1 VATSI
6 YSAIPVLRVANV
18 ARSAAWYAAVLGF
31 TGDSVGPPA
40 DPVFAILH
48 REDVELMLQKVR
60 PGIAA
65 PRGAASLEGGWDLYL
80 RIDDA
85 EAFRARVQALVPN
98 VGAIEDREY
107 GCRELALLDPD
118 GHVVVLGEC
127 G

>member
-1 VATSI
+1 MATLI
-6 YSAIPVLRVANV
+6 YSAVAVLRVANV

-31 TGDSVGPPA
+31 AGDSVGSPA

-65 PRGAASLEGGWDLYL
+65 PR
-80 RIDDA
+80 
-85 EAFRARVQALVPN
+85 ARVQALVPD
-98 VGAIEDREY
+98 VSAIEDREY

-118 GHVVVLGEC
+118 GHVVALGEC

>member
-1 VATSI
+1 M
-6 YSAIPVLRVANV
+6 
-18 ARSAAWYAAVLGF
+18 LGF

-85 EAFRARVQALVPN
+85 EAFRVRVQALVPD

-107 GCRELALLDPD
+107 GCRELAILDPD